1 MINKNHKEEIMNE
14 LSTDL
19 NVITAEINS
28 FKQIAGQSIWE
39 IGRRLNYVKEHDLAH
54 GQFIE
59 WINSIGFDRT
69 EAYRFMKVAN
79 ELPNVE
85 TLQHLG
91 TTALYL
97 ITQIP
102 EEEREKEHTTSKGET
117 KTVDEMTV
125 RELQELKKQ
134 LKEKDKQIKNLSN
147 VASDLDEQLSQER
160 MKKQQTKEKIVEKI
174 VEKIPDDYEQL
185 KSSDNDK
192 AIKINDLTRENDLLK
207 QKIKHRNDIELAE
220 EKQALLQEKQLER
233 IQREADIDVY
243 KLIININ
250 KFVEAQAN
258 YQNDNQIISTA
269 TKDAKDKLLQAIER
283 TEKMFNQMKRE
294 IGGEVTWV
302 IN

>member
-1 MINKNHKEEIMNE
+1 MNE

-54 GQFIE
+54 GEFMK
-59 WINSIGFDRT
+59 WLNSIGFEQT
-69 EAYRFMKVAN
+69 EANRFMKVAN
-79 ELPNVE
+79 ELPNSA
-85 TLQHLG
+85 TLHNLG
-91 TTALYL
+91 STALYL
-97 ITQIP
+97 IATLP

-134 LKEKDKQIKNLSN
+134 LKEKEKQIQNLSD
-147 VASDLDEQLSQER
+147 VASDLDEKLSQER
-160 MKKQQTKEKIVEKI
+160 LNKKEKIVEKVI
-174 VEKIPDDYEQL
+174 EKIPDDYEQL

-192 AIKINDLTRENDLLK
+192 TIKINDLTRENDLLK
-207 QKIKHRNDIELAE
+207 QKIKRRNDIELAE

>member
-1 MINKNHKEEIMNE
+1 MNE

-59 WINSIGFDRT
+59 WVNSIGFNRT

-102 EEEREKEHTTSKGET
+102 EEERDKQHTTSKGET

-134 LKEKDKQIKNLSN
+134 LKEKEKQLKNLSD

-160 MKKQQTKEKIVEKI
+160 MKKQQTKEKIIEKVI
-174 VEKIPDDYEQL
+174 EKIPDDYEQL

-192 AIKINDLTRENDLLK
+192 TIKINDLTRENDLLK
-207 QKIKHRNDIELAE
+207 QKIKRRNDIELAE
-220 EKQALLQEKQLER
+220 EKQAMLQEKQLER

-243 KLIININ
+243 KLILNIN
-250 KFVEAQAN
+250 KFVEAQAT
-258 YQNDNQIISTA
+258 YQNDSQIIATA

-283 TEKMFNQMKRE
+283 TEKMFNQMKKE

>member
-1 MINKNHKEEIMNE
+1 MNE

-39 IGRRLNYVKEHDLAH
+39 IGRRLNYVKEHDLVH

-59 WINSIGFDRT
+59 WVNSIGFDRT

-79 ELPNVE
+79 ELPNVD
-85 TLQHLG
+85 TWQHLG
-91 TTALYL
+91 SRALFL
-97 ITQIP
+97 IATLP
-102 EEEREKEHTTSKGET
+102 EEERDKQHTTSKGES

-192 AIKINDLTRENDLLK
+192 TIKINDLTRENDLLK
-207 QKIKHRNDIELAE
+207 QKIKRRNDIELAE
-220 EKQALLQEKQLER
+220 EKQAMLQEKQLER

-243 KLIININ
+243 KLILNIN
-250 KFVEAQAN
+250 KFVEAQAT
-258 YQNDNQIISTA
+258 YQNDNQIIATA
-269 TKDAKDKLLQAIER
+269 TKDAKDKLLKAIER
-283 TEKMFNQMKRE
+283 TEKMFKEFKKE

>member
-1 MINKNHKEEIMNE
+1 MNE

-54 GQFIE
+54 GQFME
-59 WINSIGFDRT
+59 WLKTIGFEQT
-69 EAYRFMKVAN
+69 EANRFMKVAN
-79 ELPNVE
+79 ELPNSA
-85 TLQHLG
+85 TLHNLG
-91 TTALYL
+91 STALYL
-97 ITQIP
+97 IATLP

-160 MKKQQTKEKIVEKI
+160 MKKQQTKEKIVEKVI
-174 VEKIPDDYEQL
+174 EKIPDDYEQL

-192 AIKINDLTRENDLLK
+192 TIKINDLTRENDLLK
-207 QKIKHRNDIELAE
+207 QKIKRRNDIELAE

-243 KLIININ
+243 KLILNIN
-250 KFVEAQAN
+250 KFVEAQAT
-258 YQNDNQIISTA
+258 YQNDSQIIATA
-269 TKDAKDKLLQAIER
+269 TKDAKDKLLKAIER
-283 TEKMFNQMKRE
+283 TEKMFNEIKKE

>member
-1 MINKNHKEEIMNE
+1 MNE

-134 LKEKDKQIKNLSN
+134 LKEKEKQIKNLSN

-160 MKKQQTKEKIVEKI
+160 LNRKEKIVEKVI
-174 VEKIPDDYEQL
+174 EKIPDDYEQL

-192 AIKINDLTRENDLLK
+192 TIKINDLTRENDLLK
-207 QKIKHRNDIELAE
+207 QKIKRRNDIELAV

-283 TEKMFNQMKRE
+283 TEKMFNQMKKE

>member
-1 MINKNHKEEIMNE
+1 MNE

-102 EEEREKEHTTSKGET
+102 EEERDKQHTTSKGET

-134 LKEKDKQIKNLSN
+134 LKEKEKQIKNLSD
-147 VASDLDEQLSQER
+147 VASDLDEKLSQER
-160 MKKQQTKEKIVEKI
+160 LNRKEKIVEKVI
-174 VEKIPDDYEQL
+174 EKIPDDYEQL

-192 AIKINDLTRENDLLK
+192 TIKINDLTRENDLLK
-207 QKIKHRNDIELAE
+207 QKIKRRNDIELAE

-243 KLIININ
+243 KLILNIN
-250 KFVEAQAN
+250 KFVEAQAT
-258 YQNDNQIISTA
+258 YQNDNQIVAAA
-269 TKDAKDKLLQAIER
+269 TKDAKDKLLKAIER
-283 TEKMFNQMKRE
+283 TEKMFNEFKKE

>member
-1 MINKNHKEEIMNE
+1 MNE

-59 WINSIGFDRT
+59 WLNSIGFDRT
-69 EAYRFMKVAN
+69 EAYRFMKVAT

-117 KTVDEMTV
+117 KTVNEMTV

-134 LKEKDKQIKNLSN
+134 LKEKEKQIQNLAD
-147 VASDLDEQLSQER
+147 VASDLDEKLSQER
-160 MKKQQTKEKIVEKI
+160 LNKKEKIVEKI
-174 VEKIPDDYEQL
+174 IEKIPDDYEQL

-192 AIKINDLTRENDLLK
+192 TIKINDLTRENDLLK
-207 QKIKHRNDIELAE
+207 QKIKRRNDIELAE

-283 TEKMFNQMKRE
+283 TEKMFNQMKKE
-294 IGGEVTWV
+294 IGGEVTWI

>member
-1 MINKNHKEEIMNE
+1 MNE

-79 ELPNVE
+79 ELPNVD
-85 TLQHLG
+85 TWQHLG
-91 TTALYL
+91 SRALFL
-97 ITQIP
+97 IATLP
-102 EEEREKEHTTSKGET
+102 EEERQKEHTTSKGET

-134 LKEKDKQIKNLSN
+134 LKEKEKQIQNLAD
-147 VASDLDEQLSQER
+147 VASDLDEKLSQER
-160 MKKQQTKEKIVEKI
+160 LNKKEKIVEKVI
-174 VEKIPDDYEQL
+174 EKIPDDYEQL

-192 AIKINDLTRENDLLK
+192 TIKINDLTRENDLLK
-207 QKIKHRNDIELAE
+207 QKIKRRNDIELAE

-243 KLIININ
+243 KLILNIN
-250 KFVEAQAN
+250 KFVEAQAT
-258 YQNDNQIISTA
+258 YQNDSQIIATA
-269 TKDAKDKLLQAIER
+269 TKDAKDKLLKAIER
-283 TEKMFNQMKRE
+283 TEKMFKEFKKE

>member
-102 EEEREKEHTTSKGET
+102 EEERQKEHTTSKGET

-174 VEKIPDDYEQL
+174 IEKIPDDYEQL
-185 KSSDNDK
+185 KLSDNDK
-192 AIKINDLTRENDLLK
+192 TIKINDLTRENDLLK
-207 QKIKHRNDIELAE
+207 QKIKRRNDIELTE
-220 EKQALLQEKQLER
+220 EKQAMLQEKQLER

-283 TEKMFNQMKRE
+283 TEKMFNQMKKE
-294 IGGEVTWV
+294 IGGEVTWI

>member
-1 MINKNHKEEIMNE
+1 MNE

-79 ELPNVE
+79 ELPNVD
-85 TLQHLG
+85 TWQHLG
-91 TTALYL
+91 SRALFL
-97 ITQIP
+97 IATLP

-147 VASDLDEQLSQER
+147 VASDLDEKLSQER
-160 MKKQQTKEKIVEKI
+160 LNKKEKIVEKI
-174 VEKIPDDYEQL
+174 IEKIPDDYEQL

-192 AIKINDLTRENDLLK
+192 TIKINDLTRENDLLK
-207 QKIKHRNDIELAE
+207 QKIKRRNDIELAE

-250 KFVEAQAN
+250 KFVEAQAT
-258 YQNDNQIISTA
+258 YQNDSQIIATA
-269 TKDAKDKLLQAIER
+269 TKDAKDKLLKAIER
-283 TEKMFNQMKRE
+283 TEKMFNEIKKE

>member
-1 MINKNHKEEIMNE
+1 MNE

-102 EEEREKEHTTSKGET
+102 EEERQKEHTTSKGET

-185 KSSDNDK
+185 KSSENDK
-192 AIKINDLTRENDLLK
+192 TIKINDLTRENDLLK
-207 QKIKHRNDIELAE
+207 QKIKRRNDIELAE
-220 EKQALLQEKQLER
+220 EKQAMLHEKQLER

-243 KLIININ
+243 KLILNIN
-250 KFVEAQAN
+250 KFVEAQAT
-258 YQNDNQIISTA
+258 YQNDNQIIATA
-269 TKDAKDKLLQAIER
+269 TKDAKDKLLKAIER
-283 TEKMFNQMKRE
+283 TEKMFKEFKKE

>member
-1 MINKNHKEEIMNE
+1 MNE

-54 GQFIE
+54 GEFMK
-59 WINSIGFDRT
+59 WLNSIGFEQT
-69 EAYRFMKVAN
+69 EANRFMKVAN
-79 ELPNVE
+79 ELPNSA
-85 TLQHLG
+85 TLHNLG
-91 TTALYL
+91 STALYL
-97 ITQIP
+97 IATLP
-102 EEEREKEHTTSKGET
+102 EEERQKEHTTSKGET

-134 LKEKDKQIKNLSN
+134 LKEKEKQIQNLSD
-147 VASDLDEQLSQER
+147 VASDLDEKLSQER
-160 MKKQQTKEKIVEKI
+160 LNKKEKIVEKVI
-174 VEKIPDDYEQL
+174 EKIPDDYEQL

-192 AIKINDLTRENDLLK
+192 TIKINDLTRENDLLK
-207 QKIKHRNDIELAE
+207 QKIKRRNDIELAE

-283 TEKMFNQMKRE
+283 TEKMFNQMKKE

>member
-1 MINKNHKEEIMNE
+1 MNE

-59 WINSIGFDRT
+59 WVNSIGFDRT
-69 EAYRFMKVAN
+69 EAYKFMKVAN

-97 ITQIP
+97 ITQLP
-102 EEEREKEHTTSKGET
+102 EEERQKEHTTSKGET
-117 KTVDEMTV
+117 KKVDEMTV

-160 MKKQQTKEKIVEKI
+160 MKKQQTKEKIVEKVI
-174 VEKIPDDYEQL
+174 EKIPDDYEQL

-192 AIKINDLTRENDLLK
+192 TIKINDLTRENDLLK
-207 QKIKHRNDIELAE
+207 QKIKRRNDIELAE

-283 TEKMFNQMKRE
+283 TEKMFNQMKKE
-294 IGGEVTWV
+294 IRREVTWV

>member
-1 MINKNHKEEIMNE
+1 MNE

-54 GQFIE
+54 GQFME
-59 WINSIGFDRT
+59 WLKTIGFEQT
-69 EAYRFMKVAN
+69 EANRFMKVAN
-79 ELPNVE
+79 ELPNSA
-85 TLQHLG
+85 TLHNLG
-91 TTALYL
+91 STALYL
-97 ITQIP
+97 IATLP
-102 EEEREKEHTTSKGET
+102 EEERDKQHTTSKGET

-147 VASDLDEQLSQER
+147 VASDLDEKLSRER
-160 MKKQQTKEKIVEKI
+160 LNRKEKIVEKVI
-174 VEKIPDDYEQL
+174 EKIPDDYEQL

-192 AIKINDLTRENDLLK
+192 TIKINDLTRENDLLK
-207 QKIKHRNDIELAE
+207 QKIKRRNDIELAE
-220 EKQALLQEKQLER
+220 EKQAMLQEKQLER

-250 KFVEAQAN
+250 KFVEAQAT
-258 YQNDNQIISTA
+258 YQNDNQIIATA
-269 TKDAKDKLLQAIER
+269 TKDAKDKLLKAIER
-283 TEKMFNQMKRE
+283 TEKMFNQMKKE

>member
-39 IGRRLNYVKEHDLAH
+39 IGRRLNYVKEHDLVH

-59 WINSIGFDRT
+59 WVNSIGFDRT

-79 ELPNVE
+79 ELPNVD
-85 TLQHLG
+85 TWQHLG
-91 TTALYL
+91 SRALFL
-97 ITQIP
+97 IATLP
-102 EEEREKEHTTSKGET
+102 EEERQKEHTTSKGET

-174 VEKIPDDYEQL
+174 IEKIPDDYEQL

-192 AIKINDLTRENDLLK
+192 TIKINDLTRENDLLK
-207 QKIKHRNDIELAE
+207 QKIKRRNDIELAE

-283 TEKMFNQMKRE
+283 TEKMFNQMKKE

>member
-1 MINKNHKEEIMNE
+1 MNE

-39 IGRRLNYVKEHDLAH
+39 IGRRLNYVKEYDLAH
-54 GQFIE
+54 GEFMK
-59 WINSIGFDRT
+59 WLDSIGFEHT
-69 EAYRFMKVAN
+69 EAKRFMKVAK
-79 ELPNVE
+79 ELPNSD
-85 TLQHLG
+85 TWHHLG
-91 TTALYL
+91 NRALYL
-97 ITQIP
+97 IATLP
-102 EEEREKEHTTSKGET
+102 EEERDKQHTTSKGET

-134 LKEKDKQIKNLSN
+134 LKEKEKQIQNLAD
-147 VASDLDEQLSQER
+147 VASDLDEKLSQER
-160 MKKQQTKEKIVEKI
+160 LNKKEKIVEKI
-174 VEKIPDDYEQL
+174 IEKIPDDYEQL

-192 AIKINDLTRENDLLK
+192 TIKINDLTRENDLLK
-207 QKIKHRNDIELAE
+207 QKIKRRNDIELAE

-283 TEKMFNQMKRE
+283 TEKMFNQIKKE

>member
-1 MINKNHKEEIMNE
+1 MNE

-59 WINSIGFDRT
+59 WVNSIGFDRT

-79 ELPNVE
+79 ELPNVD
-85 TLQHLG
+85 TWQHLG
-91 TTALYL
+91 SRALFL
-97 ITQIP
+97 IATLP

-134 LKEKDKQIKNLSN
+134 LKEKEKQIENLAD
-147 VASDLDEQLSQER
+147 VASDLDEKLSQER

-192 AIKINDLTRENDLLK
+192 TIKINDLTRENDLLK
-207 QKIKHRNDIELAE
+207 QKIKRRNDIELAE
-220 EKQALLQEKQLER
+220 EKQAMLQEKQLER

-243 KLIININ
+243 KLILNIN
-250 KFVEAQAN
+250 KFVEAQAT
-258 YQNDNQIISTA
+258 YQNDSQIIATA
-269 TKDAKDKLLQAIER
+269 TKDAKDKLLKAIER
-283 TEKMFNQMKRE
+283 TEKMFKEFKKE

>member
-1 MINKNHKEEIMNE
+1 MNE

-134 LKEKDKQIKNLSN
+134 LKEKEKQIQTLAD
-147 VASDLDEQLSQER
+147 VASDLDEKLSRER
-160 MKKQQTKEKIVEKI
+160 LNRKEKIVEKVI
-174 VEKIPDDYEQL
+174 EKIPDDYEQL

-192 AIKINDLTRENDLLK
+192 TIKINDLTRENDLLK
-207 QKIKHRNDIELAE
+207 QKIKRRNDIELAE
-220 EKQALLQEKQLER
+220 EKQVLLQEKQLER

-283 TEKMFNQMKRE
+283 TEKMFNQMKKE

>member
-1 MINKNHKEEIMNE
+1 MNE

-39 IGRRLNYVKEHDLAH
+39 IGRRLNYVKEHDLVH

-59 WINSIGFDRT
+59 WVNSIGFDRT

-79 ELPNVE
+79 ELPNVD
-85 TLQHLG
+85 TWQHLG
-91 TTALYL
+91 SRALFL
-97 ITQIP
+97 IATLP

-134 LKEKDKQIKNLSN
+134 LKEKEKQIQNLSD
-147 VASDLDEQLSQER
+147 VASDLDEKLSQER
-160 MKKQQTKEKIVEKI
+160 LNKKEKIVEKI
-174 VEKIPDDYEQL
+174 IEKIPDDYEQL

-192 AIKINDLTRENDLLK
+192 TIKINDLTRENDLLK
-207 QKIKHRNDIELAE
+207 QKIKRRNDIELAE

-283 TEKMFNQMKRE
+283 TEKMFNQMKKE

>member
-1 MINKNHKEEIMNE
+1 MNE

-19 NVITAEINS
+19 TTITAEINS

-79 ELPNVE
+79 ELPNVD
-85 TLQHLG
+85 TWQHLG
-91 TTALYL
+91 NRALFL
-97 ITQIP
+97 IATLP

-147 VASDLDEQLSQER
+147 VASDLDEKLSQER
-160 MKKQQTKEKIVEKI
+160 LNRKEKIVEKVI
-174 VEKIPDDYEQL
+174 EKIPDDYEQL

-192 AIKINDLTRENDLLK
+192 TIKINDLTRENDLLK
-207 QKIKHRNDIELAE
+207 QKIKRRNDIELAE
-220 EKQALLQEKQLER
+220 EKQAMLQEKQLER

>member
-1 MINKNHKEEIMNE
+1 MNE

-19 NVITAEINS
+19 TTITAEINS

-79 ELPNVE
+79 ELPNVD
-85 TLQHLG
+85 TWQHLG
-91 TTALYL
+91 NRALFL
-97 ITQIP
+97 IATLP
-102 EEEREKEHTTSKGET
+102 EEERQKEHTTSKGET
-117 KTVDEMTV
+117 KTVNEMTV

-160 MKKQQTKEKIVEKI
+160 LNRKEKIVEKVI
-174 VEKIPDDYEQL
+174 EKIPDDYEQL

-192 AIKINDLTRENDLLK
+192 TIKINDLTRENDLLK
-207 QKIKHRNDIELAE
+207 QKIKRRNDIELAE

-243 KLIININ
+243 KLILNIN
-250 KFVEAQAN
+250 KFVEAQAT
-258 YQNDNQIISTA
+258 YQNDSQIIATA
-269 TKDAKDKLLQAIER
+269 TKDAKDKLLKAIER
-283 TEKMFNQMKRE
+283 TEKMFNEIKKE

>member
-54 GQFIE
+54 GEFMK
-59 WINSIGFDRT
+59 WLNSIGFEQT
-69 EAYRFMKVAN
+69 EANRFMKVAN
-79 ELPNVE
+79 ELPNSA
-85 TLQHLG
+85 TLHNLG
-91 TTALYL
+91 STALYL
-97 ITQIP
+97 IATLP

-134 LKEKDKQIKNLSN
+134 LKEKEKQIKNLSN

-160 MKKQQTKEKIVEKI
+160 LNRKEKIVEKVI
-174 VEKIPDDYEQL
+174 EKIPDDYEQL

-192 AIKINDLTRENDLLK
+192 TIKINDLTRENDLLK
-207 QKIKHRNDIELAE
+207 QKIKRRNDIELAE

>member
-1 MINKNHKEEIMNE
+1 MNE

-54 GQFIE
+54 GQFME
-59 WINSIGFDRT
+59 WYQSIGLDKNFVSKSMT
-69 EAYRFMKVAN
+69 IAKK
-79 ELPNVE
+79 LPNFQ
-85 TLQHLG
+85 TLGNLSNE
-91 TTALYL
+91 AIYL
-97 ITQIP
+97 IATLP
-102 EEEREKEHTTSKGET
+102 EEERQKEHTTSKGET
-117 KTVDEMTV
+117 KTVNEMTV

-192 AIKINDLTRENDLLK
+192 TIKINDLTRENDLLK
-207 QKIKHRNDIELAE
+207 QKIKRRNDIELAE

-283 TEKMFNQMKRE
+283 TEKMFNQMKKE

>member
-1 MINKNHKEEIMNE
+1 MNE

-39 IGRRLNYVKEHDLAH
+39 IGRRLNYVKEHDLVH

-59 WINSIGFDRT
+59 WVNSIGFDRT

-79 ELPNVE
+79 ELPNVD
-85 TLQHLG
+85 TWQHLG
-91 TTALYL
+91 SRALFL
-97 ITQIP
+97 IATLP
-102 EEEREKEHTTSKGET
+102 EEERDKQHTTSKGET

-174 VEKIPDDYEQL
+174 VEKIPDDYERL
-185 KSSDNDK
+185 KSSENDK
-192 AIKINDLTRENDLLK
+192 TIKINDLTRENDLLK
-207 QKIKHRNDIELAE
+207 QKIKRRNDIELAE
-220 EKQALLQEKQLER
+220 EKQAMLQEKQLER

-243 KLIININ
+243 KLILNIN
-250 KFVEAQAN
+250 KFVEAQAT
-258 YQNDNQIISTA
+258 YQNDNQIIATA
-269 TKDAKDKLLQAIER
+269 TKDAKDKLLKAIER
-283 TEKMFNQMKRE
+283 TEKMFNEFKKE

>member
-1 MINKNHKEEIMNE
+1 MNE

-39 IGRRLNYVKEHDLAH
+39 IGRRLNYVKEHDLVH

-59 WINSIGFDRT
+59 WVNSIGFDRT

-79 ELPNVE
+79 ELPNVD
-85 TLQHLG
+85 TWQHLG
-91 TTALYL
+91 SRALFL
-97 ITQIP
+97 IATLP
-102 EEEREKEHTTSKGET
+102 EEERDKQHTTSKGET

-174 VEKIPDDYEQL
+174 IEKIPDDYEQL

-192 AIKINDLTRENDLLK
+192 TIKINDLTRENDLLK
-207 QKIKHRNDIELAE
+207 QKIKRRNDIELAE

-269 TKDAKDKLLQAIER
+269 TKDAKDKLLKAIER
-283 TEKMFNQMKRE
+283 TEKMFNQMKKE
-294 IGGEVTWV
+294 IGGEVTWI

>member
-1 MINKNHKEEIMNE
+1 MNE

-19 NVITAEINS
+19 TTITAEINS

-79 ELPNVE
+79 ELPNVD
-85 TLQHLG
+85 TWQHLG
-91 TTALYL
+91 NRALFL
-97 ITQIP
+97 IATLP
-102 EEEREKEHTTSKGET
+102 EEEREKEHTTSNGET

-192 AIKINDLTRENDLLK
+192 TIKINDLTRENDLLK
-207 QKIKHRNDIELAE
+207 QKIKRRNDIELAE

-294 IGGEVTWV
+294 IG
-302 IN
+302 

>member
-1 MINKNHKEEIMNE
+1 MNE

-117 KTVDEMTV
+117 KKVDEMTV

-134 LKEKDKQIKNLSN
+134 LKEKEKQIQNLSD
-147 VASDLDEQLSQER
+147 VASDLDEKLSQER
-160 MKKQQTKEKIVEKI
+160 LNKKEKIVEKI
-174 VEKIPDDYEQL
+174 IEKIPDDYEQL

-192 AIKINDLTRENDLLK
+192 TIKINDLTRENDLLK
-207 QKIKHRNDIELAE
+207 QKIKRRNDIELAE

-243 KLIININ
+243 KLILNIN
-250 KFVEAQAN
+250 KFVESQAN

-283 TEKMFNQMKRE
+283 TEKMFNQMKKE

>member
-1 MINKNHKEEIMNE
+1 MNE

-59 WINSIGFDRT
+59 WVNSIGFDRT

-117 KTVDEMTV
+117 KTVNEMTV

-160 MKKQQTKEKIVEKI
+160 MKKQQTKEKIVEKVI
-174 VEKIPDDYEQL
+174 EKIPDDYEQL

-192 AIKINDLTRENDLLK
+192 TIKINDLTRENDLLK
-207 QKIKHRNDIELAE
+207 QKIKRRNDIELAE
-220 EKQALLQEKQLER
+220 EKQAMLQEKQLER

-243 KLIININ
+243 KLILNIN
-250 KFVEAQAN
+250 KFVEAQAT
-258 YQNDNQIISTA
+258 YQNDSQIIATA
-269 TKDAKDKLLQAIER
+269 TKDAKDKLLKAIER
-283 TEKMFNQMKRE
+283 TEKMFKEFKKE

>member
-1 MINKNHKEEIMNE
+1 MNE

-19 NVITAEINS
+19 NIITAEINS

-54 GQFIE
+54 GQFME
-59 WINSIGFDRT
+59 WLKTIGFEQT
-69 EAYRFMKVAN
+69 EANRFMKVAN
-79 ELPNVE
+79 ELPNSA
-85 TLQHLG
+85 TLHNLG
-91 TTALYL
+91 STALYL
-97 ITQIP
+97 IATLP

-134 LKEKDKQIKNLSN
+134 LKEKEKQIQNLSD
-147 VASDLDEQLSQER
+147 VASDLDEKLSQER
-160 MKKQQTKEKIVEKI
+160 LNKKEKIVEKI
-174 VEKIPDDYEQL
+174 IEKIPDDYEQL

-192 AIKINDLTRENDLLK
+192 TIKINDLTRENDLLK
-207 QKIKHRNDIELAE
+207 QKIKRRNDIELAE

-250 KFVEAQAN
+250 KFVEAQAT
-258 YQNDNQIISTA
+258 YQNDSQIIATA
-269 TKDAKDKLLQAIER
+269 TKDAKDKLLKAIER
-283 TEKMFNQMKRE
+283 TEKMFNEIKKE

>member
-1 MINKNHKEEIMNE
+1 MNE

-59 WINSIGFDRT
+59 WVNSIGFDRT

-134 LKEKDKQIKNLSN
+134 LKEKEKQIQNLAD
-147 VASDLDEQLSQER
+147 VASDLDEKLSQER
-160 MKKQQTKEKIVEKI
+160 LNKKEKIVEKVI
-174 VEKIPDDYEQL
+174 EKIPDDYEQL

-192 AIKINDLTRENDLLK
+192 TIKINDLTRENDLLK
-207 QKIKHRNDIELAE
+207 QKIKRRNDIELAE

-258 YQNDNQIISTA
+258 YQNDSQIIATA

-283 TEKMFNQMKRE
+283 TEKMFNQMKKE

>member
-1 MINKNHKEEIMNE
+1 MNE

-39 IGRRLNYVKEHDLAH
+39 IGRRLNYVKEHDLVH

-59 WINSIGFDRT
+59 WVNSIGFDRT

-79 ELPNVE
+79 ELPNVD
-85 TLQHLG
+85 TWQHLG
-91 TTALYL
+91 SRALFL
-97 ITQIP
+97 IATLP
-102 EEEREKEHTTSKGET
+102 EEERDKQHTTSKGET

-134 LKEKDKQIKNLSN
+134 LKEKEKQIQNLSD
-147 VASDLDEQLSQER
+147 VASDLDEKLSQER
-160 MKKQQTKEKIVEKI
+160 LNKKEKIVEKI
-174 VEKIPDDYEQL
+174 IEKIPDDYEQL

-192 AIKINDLTRENDLLK
+192 TIKINDLTRENDLLK
-207 QKIKHRNDIELAE
+207 QKIKRRNDIELAE

-283 TEKMFNQMKRE
+283 TEKMFNQMKKE

>member
-1 MINKNHKEEIMNE
+1 MNE

-102 EEEREKEHTTSKGET
+102 EEERQKEHTTSKGET

-134 LKEKDKQIKNLSN
+134 LKEKEKQIQNLSD
-147 VASDLDEQLSQER
+147 VASDLDEKLSQER
-160 MKKQQTKEKIVEKI
+160 LNKKEKIVEKVI
-174 VEKIPDDYEQL
+174 EKIPDDYEQL

-192 AIKINDLTRENDLLK
+192 TIKINDLTRENDLLK
-207 QKIKHRNDIELAE
+207 QKIKRRNDIELAE

>member
-1 MINKNHKEEIMNE
+1 MNE

-39 IGRRLNYVKEHDLAH
+39 IGRRLNYVKEHDLVH

-79 ELPNVE
+79 ELPNVDNW
-85 TLQHLG
+85 QHLSSR
-91 TTALYL
+91 AIYL
-97 ITQIP
+97 IATLP
-102 EEEREKEHTTSKGET
+102 EEEKQEQVKRVENGET
-117 KTVDEMTV
+117 IKIK
-125 RELQELKKQ
+125 ELETLKKQ
-134 LKEKDKQIKNLSN
+134 LKEKEKQIQNLSD
-147 VASDLDEQLSQER
+147 VASDLDEKLSQER
-160 MKKQQTKEKIVEKI
+160 LNKKEKIVEKVI
-174 VEKIPDDYEQL
+174 EKIPDDYEQL

-192 AIKINDLTRENDLLK
+192 TIKINDLTRENDLLK
-207 QKIKHRNDIELAE
+207 QKIKRRNDIELAE

-283 TEKMFNQMKRE
+283 TEKMFNQMKKE

>member
-1 MINKNHKEEIMNE
+1 MNE

-39 IGRRLNYVKEHDLAH
+39 IGRRLNYVKEHDLVH

-59 WINSIGFDRT
+59 WVNSIGFDRT

-79 ELPNVE
+79 ELPNVD
-85 TLQHLG
+85 TWQHLG
-91 TTALYL
+91 SRALFL
-97 ITQIP
+97 IATLP
-102 EEEREKEHTTSKGET
+102 EEERDKQHTTSKGET

-134 LKEKDKQIKNLSN
+134 LKEKEKQIQNLAD
-147 VASDLDEQLSQER
+147 VASDLDEKLSQER
-160 MKKQQTKEKIVEKI
+160 LNKKEKIVEKI
-174 VEKIPDDYEQL
+174 IEKIPDDYEQL

-192 AIKINDLTRENDLLK
+192 TVKINDLTRENDLLK
-207 QKIKHRNDIELAE
+207 QKIKRLNDIELAE

-233 IQREADIDVY
+233 IKRDVDIDIY
-243 KLIININ
+243 QLIININ
-250 KFVEAQAN
+250 RFVEAQAN
-258 YQNDNQIISTA
+258 YQNDSQIIATA
-269 TKDAKDKLLQAIER
+269 SQEAKDKLLKAIER
-283 TEKMFNQMKRE
+283 TEKMFNEMKKE
-294 IGGEVTWV
+294 IGGEVTWI

>member
-54 GQFIE
+54 GEFMK
-59 WINSIGFDRT
+59 WLNSIGFEQT
-69 EAYRFMKVAN
+69 EANRFMKVAN
-79 ELPNVE
+79 ELPNSA
-85 TLQHLG
+85 TLHNLG
-91 TTALYL
+91 STALYL
-97 ITQIP
+97 IATLP
-102 EEEREKEHTTSKGET
+102 EEEREKEHTTSNGET

-147 VASDLDEQLSQER
+147 VASDLDEKLSQER
-160 MKKQQTKEKIVEKI
+160 LNRKEKIVEKVI
-174 VEKIPDDYEQL
+174 EKIPDDYEQL

-192 AIKINDLTRENDLLK
+192 TIKINDLTRENDLLK
-207 QKIKHRNDIELAE
+207 QKIKRRNDIELAE

-269 TKDAKDKLLQAIER
+269 TKDAKDKLLKAIER
-283 TEKMFNQMKRE
+283 TEKMFNQMKKE
-294 IGGEVTWV
+294 IGGEVTWI

>member
-1 MINKNHKEEIMNE
+1 MNE

-39 IGRRLNYVKEHDLAH
+39 IGRRLNYVKEHDLVH

-59 WINSIGFDRT
+59 WVNSIGFDRT

-79 ELPNVE
+79 ELPNVD
-85 TLQHLG
+85 TWQHLG
-91 TTALYL
+91 SRALFL
-97 ITQIP
+97 IATLP
-102 EEEREKEHTTSKGET
+102 EEERDKQHTTSKGET

-174 VEKIPDDYEQL
+174 IEKIPDDYEQL

-192 AIKINDLTRENDLLK
+192 TIKINDLTRENDLLK
-207 QKIKHRNDIELAE
+207 QKIKRRNDIELAE

-283 TEKMFNQMKRE
+283 TEKMFNQMKKE